1 MYEKP
6 TSPQSI
12 GQVLDGSFRLTAAS
26 FSKTW
31 LLALLAGL
39 AGAAASA
46 YQFSRGGSLM
56 EAALAPQ
63 DATYW
68 TLYVAGVVL
77 SILFAAAI
85 YLRIDAVAG
94 GTAAE
99 GGAISVALKRLP
111 MLIVLMILL
120 IVAIAC
126 GLVLLIVPGL
136 ILMVSLLAAM
146 PIFLFEDKGPVDSL
160 TSSHRLVWG
169 NWWRTAV
176 ILTVAF
182 FIIMVLY
189 FIFGFIAAAIAPL
202 ATGGDAVLGAV
213 VSLLIVFAL
222 LGIVITPYFC
232 ALILVIYWDLKLR
245 KEGGDLA
252 ARVQAA

>member
-6 TSPQSI
+6 TSPQNI

-26 FSKTW
+26 FGQTW

-39 AGAAASA
+39 AGSAASA
-46 YQFSRGGSLM
+46 YQFSRGGSLL

-68 TLYVAGVVL
+68 TLYVVGALL
-77 SILFAAAI
+77 SILFFAAI

-94 GTAAE
+94 GTTAE
-99 GGAISVALKRLP
+99 QGAISVALKRLP
-111 MLIVLMILL
+111 MLVVLWILFF
-120 IVAIAC
+120 VAIAC
-126 GLVLLIVPGL
+126 GIVLLVIPGI
-136 ILMVSLLAAM
+136 ILMVSLVAAM
-146 PIFLFEDKGPVDSL
+146 PLFLFEDKGPVASL

-169 NWWRTAV
+169 NWWRTAA
-176 ILTVAF
+176 ILTVAGI
-182 FIIMVLY
+182 IIMVLY
-189 FIFGFIAAAIAPL
+189 FIFVFIAGAAAPL
-202 ATGGDAVLGAV
+202 AVGGDAVLGAV

-222 LGIVITPYFC
+222 LGIVVTPYFA
-232 ALILVIYWDLKLR
+232 ALALVIYWDLKLR

-252 ARVQAA
+252 ARV